1 VPSTTIRISQRA
13 RDEARELARA
23 TGKPISQAVE
33 AAIRA
38 EHRRLFWV
46 SFRQAAATV
55 SKNPGAAAAE
65 AADSELFEGTL
76 ADGLDEEP
84 IPD

>member
-1 VPSTTIRISQRA
+1 MPSTTIRISQKA

-23 TGKPISQAVE
+23 TGQPISQAVE

-38 EHRRLFWV
+38 ELRRLFWA

-55 SKNPGAAAAE
+55 SKNPVAATAE
-65 AADSELFEGTL
+65 AADRELFEATL
-76 ADGLDEEP
+76 DDGLDAEP